1 MKPPL
6 DDFITNEAKAGQFFT
21 GGWIKVKLILK
32 SADFVNGSFFG
43 FAFLVLRWTT
53 SHINSKTLE
62 IDLVWI

>member
-6 DDFITNEAKAGQFFT
+6 DDFITNEANAGQFFT

-43 FAFLVLRWTT
+43 FAFLFL
-53 SHINSKTLE
+53 
-62 IDLVWI
+62 